1 MKRLAL
7 AALLFTSVCGTA
19 HASGSASATME
30 VSFVIRAACVVQ
42 AAGTA
47 AQAAPQVEC
56 SQGTGYQVV
65 RAQAAAVSASSAQ
78 TSQPSSAAQ
87 AGDAWQI
94 VF

>member
-7 AALLFTSVCGTA
+7 AALLFTSVCGA
-19 HASGSASATME
+19 AQASGSASATME

-42 AAGTA
+42 AAGAA

-65 RAQAAAVSASSAQ
+65 RAQAAAASSAQ
-78 TSQPSSAAQ
+78 TTQPSSAAQ

>member
-1 MKRLAL
+1 MKKLAL
-7 AALLFTSVCGTA
+7 AALLLSTVCGA
-19 HASGSASATME
+19 AQASGSASATIE

-42 AAGTA
+42 ADAGA
-47 AQAAPQVEC
+47 AQAAPQVDC

-65 RAQAAAVSASSAQ
+65 RSAPATSE
-78 TSQPSSAAQ
+78 TSQAPSSAGQ